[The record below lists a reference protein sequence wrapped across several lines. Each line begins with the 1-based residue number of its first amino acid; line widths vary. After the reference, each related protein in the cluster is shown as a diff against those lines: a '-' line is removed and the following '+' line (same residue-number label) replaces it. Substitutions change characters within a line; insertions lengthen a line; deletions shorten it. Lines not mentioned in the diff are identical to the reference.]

1 MADPCQ
7 GAQPTA
13 EGEFP
18 PPGGRAEQ
26 RPRPRP
32 GTGGR
37 GRTAARRPRTHPT
50 LPPASPAPPDTAG
63 LQSGGP
69 DSCSR
74 WGREPEPHPG
84 EPGHR
89 RLLRSGFPAPQG
101 RGPPAPAGPRPQR
114 RARRAARRPAIRPAP
129 TWPRSPHPPGEKAG
143 PIPHPEYSR
152 APWNP
157 GNSALGVRRAPPGAR
172 SPPRGARPHPVY
184 LAGAPGRP
192 PLGTRSPG
200 PAQPPP
206 GWGRAGCRSAGR
218 GGCAEG
224 RAGGRG
230 GGGLTC
236 ATATRGAVGGRGSGR
251 AGEGTP
257 EAQGGGGNGSRP
269 VVPPPPGE
277 QRPGRSPGISRVGAL
292 PTPHPSGRDPGTG
305 ADRGRGAD
313 PEASRPRQPLAARP
327 SPAEGKPP
335 PVSAWRLRLSPAPLP
350 PGERGRGDAERGGSP
365 RPPKTAWG
373 TRSGARARRP
383 VPYLWPEWVAA
394 GGRADG
400 RGLSSLWAAAAAR
413 LRLCP

>member
-26 RPRPRP
+26 RPRPRPRP

-101 RGPPAPAGPRPQR
+101 RGPPAPARRGPGGEREGPP
-114 RARRAARRPAIRPAP
+114 AARPSAPPLPGLGAPIRREKRPVPSPTRNIR
-129 TWPRSPHPPGEKAG
+129 G
-143 PIPHPEYSR
+143 P
-152 APWNP
+152 PWNP
-157 GNSALGVRRAPPGAR
+157 GNSAPGVRRAPPGAR

-236 ATATRGAVGGRGSGR
+236 ATATRGAAGGRGSGR

-292 PTPHPSGRDPGTG
+292 PTPHPPGGTQERAPIG
-305 ADRGRGAD
+305 AEAPIRKRVARG
-313 PEASRPRQPLAARP
+313 SR
-327 SPAEGKPP
+327 
-335 PVSAWRLRLSPAPLP
+335 
-350 PGERGRGDAERGGSP
+350 
-365 RPPKTAWG
+365 
-373 TRSGARARRP
+373 
-383 VPYLWPEWVAA
+383 
-394 GGRADG
+394 
-400 RGLSSLWAAAAAR
+400 
-413 LRLCP
+413 